1 MKIISIYS
9 SGESHIWL
17 VHTITCSLI
26 YTMYIHKAHRRVSRL
41 VFCSSCFSSS
51 EPVSIYHSMAK
62 QRNNISTD
70 LFPTSALFKTFYLFL
85 KTIFL
90 EFSLIWSC
98 VLTPYWLG
106 FPISWIKFVSP
117 SFRVTST
124 KFQQGLQQG
133 HQQSFNNLCH
143 LHTSRPTVL
152 APCLT
157 LVSYW
162 MYICCIIHLILL

>member
-1 MKIISIYS
+1 MDFTLNKVKIISIYS

-70 LFPTSALFKTFYLFL
+70 LFPTSALFKTF
-85 KTIFL
+85 IF
-90 EFSLIWSC
+90 FSKR
-98 VLTPYWLG
+98 
-106 FPISWIKFVSP
+106 FFR
-117 SFRVTST
+117 SFRWSDLVFSHHIGWD
-124 KFQQGLQQG
+124 FPSVELSLYLHHSES
-133 HQQSFNNLCH
+133 HQQSFNKVFNRVISKVSTICVIYIH
-143 LHTSRPTVL
+143 QDPQFWRP
-152 APCLT
+152 A
-157 LVSYW
+157 
-162 MYICCIIHLILL
+162 